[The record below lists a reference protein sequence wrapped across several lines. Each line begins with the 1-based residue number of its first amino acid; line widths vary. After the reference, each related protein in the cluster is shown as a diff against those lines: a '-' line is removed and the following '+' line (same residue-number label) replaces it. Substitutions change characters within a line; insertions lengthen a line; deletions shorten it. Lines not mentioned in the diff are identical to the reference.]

1 MKNLSLI
8 NTYSL
13 KKPYPSHV
21 QVSCL
26 ISGEAG
32 EVMCSSFIYS
42 ISFDVKSSE
51 LMFALLLKWNRSL
64 QCSCLEFA
72 EIKLTHL

>member
-42 ISFDVKSSE
+42 IVAEMEPQSSV
-51 LMFALLLKWNRSL
+51 LMFGI
-64 QCSCLEFA
+64 C
-72 EIKLTHL
+72 